1 MTRWALIAFTA
12 VTVVAYFAMIQGHFD
27 ALGLADKAIELLLIA
42 LLLVEDRRAR

>member
-12 VTVVAYFAMIQGHFD
+12 LTVVAYFAMIQGQFD